1 MINQSTVKPTIT
13 YDDFIK
19 LDLRVGQVVEAS
31 VPEWSQRL
39 IEMRVNFGEEIGERT
54 ILAGVQKEYLPK
66 DLIGNKFVFVIN
78 LAERK
83 MGPAVSQGMMLM
95 AVGKNDQATKIQLP
109 QEVSVGDVIC

>member
-1 MINQSTVKPTIT
+1 MTNQSTIKSTIT
-13 YDDFIK
+13 YDDFVK
-19 LDLRVGQVVEAS
+19 LDLRVGQVIEAT
-31 VPEWSQRL
+31 VPEWSQKL

-54 ILAGVQKEYLPK
+54 ILAGVQKEYLPE
-66 DLIGNKFVFVIN
+66 DLVGNKFVFVVN

-95 AVGKNDQATKIQLP
+95 AVDENDRATKIQLP